1 MGFNYYYG
9 TQADQFSFIRIPRVL
24 VTDKMFA
31 SLSVYAKVLYGLL
44 LDRMGLSMKNGWLD
58 RENKVYIIY
67 QISEIQE
74 DLGIS
79 KKKAIDYLSELEEFG
94 LIEKKRR
101 GLGLA
106 SIIYVKNFMEKS
118 EENSEEVEC
127 NKKESSRSIDL
138 GTSESVDV
146 DAASKDI
153 EYEYA
158 ENCNDM
164 HIQETEI
171 QLDETENEVEVSR
184 SVEMGTSRSVD
195 LGTSRSAQIA
205 PQEVSI
211 REPLEVSKSTPLN
224 SYNNI
229 NNTYWN
235 YNKSNLILSNPDE
248 MGCDEMG
255 DLSAY
260 FQLIK
265 ENIEYETLLQ
275 EYPFEK
281 ETVQGIFELI
291 CEMVV
296 CRTKEVTIASNVYP
310 TELVK
315 SKFLKLRFEH
325 VSYVIACLQSNTT
338 KVKNIKKYLLA
349 ALFNAPSTMD
359 SFYRSEVNHD
369 MPQFAKGNAG

>member
-1 MGFNYYYG
+1 MGFKYYYG

-74 DLGIS
+74 DLGVS
-79 KKKAIDYLSELEEFG
+79 KKKAIDYLSELDGFG

-106 SIIYVKNFMEKS
+106 SIIYVKNFMTEPVQSTDKTKEK
-118 EENSEEVEC
+118 EI
-127 NKKESSRSIDL
+127 SRSVDL
-138 GTSESVDV
+138 GTSEGMEGSQNTQ
-146 DAASKDI
+146 SKELNFVNSEEITSKKD
-153 EYEYA
+153 EEA
-158 ENCNDM
+158 MKN
-164 HIQETEI
+164 HIA
-171 QLDETENEVEVSR
+171 D
-184 SVEMGTSRSVD
+184 SRSVD

-248 MGCDEMG
+248 MGCDEIG

-310 TELVK
+310 AELVK